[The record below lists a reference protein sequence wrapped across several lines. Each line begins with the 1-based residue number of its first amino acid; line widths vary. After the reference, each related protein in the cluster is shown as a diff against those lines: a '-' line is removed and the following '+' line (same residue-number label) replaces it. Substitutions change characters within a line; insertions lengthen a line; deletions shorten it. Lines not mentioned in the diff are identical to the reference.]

1 MTVQRP
7 RSCRRVIASPAVP
20 LGIAQALPT
29 SQERGRDLNPF
40 NKRSQS
46 MTPLYTIQLF
56 TGKRIWIGHATT
68 IPLQSAN
75 RWPDPSPP
83 HGRLQHQAT

>member
-7 RSCRRVIASPAVP
+7 RSCRRVTASPAVL

-40 NKRSQS
+40 SKRSQA
-46 MTPLYTIQLF
+46 MTP
-56 TGKRIWIGHATT
+56 RI
-68 IPLQSAN
+68 PFNCLQE
-75 RWPDPSPP
+75 REF
-83 HGRLQHQAT
+83 G